1 MKRKTMVD
9 YVKEVPQLLAK
20 NVESAS
26 ELVNPLINYVEGKE
40 IKDILLI
47 ASGSSYNACHCARS
61 FMMKHLGINVK
72 VISPFTFT
80 NYESN
85 LSQHTLTLV
94 ITQSGLSTN
103 AIEALKKLKSM
114 NVSAICL
121 TGNPESDVKDYADLV
136 IDYGV
141 GEELVG
147 YVTKGVT
154 ALCLFLMLFATVY
167 SNQPQLLDSIKLTAK
182 LNEQMLEKSQ
192 AFIKK
197 HYKHFTSMHQ
207 CYFCGSYAN
216 YGTVLEGALKIGE
229 TVHIP
234 ANAYEVEEYIHGPNL
249 QLTPAY
255 TVIILD
261 NNDHTSQR
269 VHQIYQATRAVTD
282 HCFMLSMN
290 ANYSEDDY
298 VLAIDD
304 SIESELLPLVYLP
317 FIQLLSHEVSTDL
330 KSVFQHPLL
339 KTFKSIADAKTSNYV
354 NYDGDE

>member
-1 MKRKTMVD
+1 
-9 YVKEVPQLLAK
+9 
-20 NVESAS
+20 
-26 ELVNPLINYVEGKE
+26 
-40 IKDILLI
+40 
-47 ASGSSYNACHCARS
+47 
-61 FMMKHLGINVK
+61 
-72 VISPFTFT
+72 
-80 NYESN
+80 
-85 LSQHTLTLV
+85 
-94 ITQSGLSTN
+94 
-103 AIEALKKLKSM
+103 
-114 NVSAICL
+114 
-121 TGNPESDVKDYADLV
+121 
-136 IDYGV
+136 
-141 GEELVG
+141 
-147 YVTKGVT
+147 
-154 ALCLFLMLFATVY
+154 
-167 SNQPQLLDSIKLTAK
+167 
-182 LNEQMLEKSQ
+182 MLEKSQ

-234 ANAYEVEEYIHGPNL
+234 ANTYEVVEYIHGPNL